1 MKTNMAWTAVVRTLV
16 QGVIGMLLTS
26 SVGQSIITWVEGLGM
41 TFSVETITNAV
52 TLFLIGLIV
61 LLVNTLGPKFA
72 WVNQIIS
79 LGLSRTGPAYVPND
93 ADAVVSKANAHND
106 DTITKVDTPPIP
118 GPNEAG

>member
-16 QGVIGMLLTS
+16 QGTIGMLLSS
-26 SVGQSIITWVEGLGM
+26 SVGVSIVTWLTDAGL
-41 TFSVETITNAV
+41 TVDETWLVNAV

-61 LLVNTLGPKFA
+61 LLVNTIGPKFA

-93 ADAVVSKANAHND
+93 ADAVVSQANSTAD
-106 DTITKVDTPPIP
+106 DTITKVDTPPA
-118 GPNEAG
+118 GPQ